1 MHQAYFITGTDTE
14 IGKTHV
20 AVTLIQQWQQQGLR
34 VAAMKPV
41 ASGAWQDEQGIWR
54 NDDVERLIAATGQ
67 TDRALLNPYCF
78 PSPISPHLAAR
89 EAGVQIDLKHLVDCY
104 RQLAAQADVVV
115 VEGAGGWLAPLTD
128 ELDMAD
134 LALALAIPVVLVVG
148 MRLGCINHARLTAAA
163 IAQRG
168 APFAGWIAN
177 RVVPQQL
184 AYQENLATLQRTLP
198 VPMWQEIPFSVAK
211 SEQG

>member
-1 MHQAYFITGTDTE
+1 M
-14 IGKTHV
+14 
-20 AVTLIQQWQQQGLR
+20 
-34 VAAMKPV
+34 
-41 ASGAWQDEQGIWR
+41 
-54 NDDVERLIAATGQ
+54 
-67 TDRALLNPYCF
+67 
-78 PSPISPHLAAR
+78 
-89 EAGVQIDLKHLVDCY
+89 QIDLKHLVDCY

-163 IAQRG
+163 IVQRG

-184 AYQENLATLQRTLP
+184 AYQENLATLQQTLP